1 MAKFIYMSRDGIEKL
16 TNELKRLLDVE
27 LPLVSQKIA
36 TARGYGDIA
45 ENAEYDVARE
55 EMDHL
60 QRRIA
65 RLQDTLSRAQLFDPQ
80 GLNPEEVTLLST
92 VQLQDLKKKK
102 KVTYTL
108 VSAEEVDVE
117 AMRISIQSPI
127 GRALVGKKAGD
138 RVTVEVPAGVLDF
151 KILSVTQGSERI

>member
-1 MAKFIYMSRDGIEKL
+1 MAKFIYMSRDGIDKL
-16 TNELKRLLDVE
+16 TNELRRLLDVE

-151 KILSVTQGSERI
+151 KILSVTQGSEQP

>member
-1 MAKFIYMSRDGIEKL
+1 MAKFIYMSREGIDKL
-16 TNELKRLLDVE
+16 RNELRRLVE
-27 LPLVSQKIA
+27 VEQPLLSQKMA
-36 TARGYGDIA
+36 TAREYGDIA

-65 RLQDTLSRAQLFDPQ
+65 RLQETLSRAQLFDPT

-92 VQLQDLKKKK
+92 VELQDLKKPR

-108 VSAEEVDVE
+108 VSPEEVDVDKH
-117 AMRISIQSPI
+117 RISVQSPV
-127 GRALVGKKAGD
+127 GQALIGKKAGD
-138 RVTVEVPAGVLDF
+138 KVTVEVPAGVLEF
-151 KILSVTQGSERI
+151 HIISVKRE

>member
-1 MAKFIYMSRDGIEKL
+1 MAKFIYMSRDGIDKL

-80 GLNPEEVTLLST
+80 GLNPEVVTLLST

-138 RVTVEVPAGVLDF
+138 RITVEVPAGVLDF

>member
-1 MAKFIYMSRDGIEKL
+1 MAKFIYMSRDGIDKL
-16 TNELKRLLDVE
+16 RRELKRMLDVE

-36 TARGYGDIA
+36 TAREYGDIA

-65 RLQDTLSRAQLFDPQ
+65 RLQDTLSRAQLFDPK

-108 VSAEEVDVE
+108 VSPEEVDVE
-117 AMRISIQSPI
+117 AMRISVQSPI

-138 RVTVEVPAGVLDF
+138 KVSVEVPAGTLEF
-151 KILSVTQGSERI
+151 KVLSVSRD

>member
-1 MAKFIYMSRDGIEKL
+1 MAKFIYMSREGIEKL
-16 TNELKRLLDVE
+16 AGELKRLLDVE
-27 LPLVSQKIA
+27 LPIVSQKIA
-36 TARGYGDIA
+36 TAREYGDIA

-65 RLQDTLSRAQLFDPQ
+65 RVQDTLSRAQLFDPK
-80 GLNPEEVTLLST
+80 GLDPGEVTLLST

-108 VSAEEVDVE
+108 VSPEEVDVE
-117 AMRISIQSPI
+117 LQRISVQSPV
-127 GRALVGKKAGD
+127 GRALIGKKAGD
-138 RVTVEVPAGVLDF
+138 KVVVEVPAGTLEF
-151 KILSVTQGSERI
+151 KVLSVTRE

>member
-16 TNELKRLLDVE
+16 SNELKRLLDVE

-102 KVTYTL
+102 KITYTL

-151 KILSVTQGSERI
+151 KILSVTQGSERR